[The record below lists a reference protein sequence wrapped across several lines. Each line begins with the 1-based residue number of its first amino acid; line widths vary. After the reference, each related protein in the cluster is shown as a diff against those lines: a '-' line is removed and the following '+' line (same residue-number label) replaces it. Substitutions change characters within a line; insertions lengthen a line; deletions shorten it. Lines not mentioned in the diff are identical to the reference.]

1 MTDEK
6 SKKAA
11 PKLTKLNGFD
21 IVTVSLIFV
30 ELIDIVI
37 NVGTCGISMTIHH
50 CRAAIYYILF

>member
-50 CRAAIYYILF
+50 CRAAI